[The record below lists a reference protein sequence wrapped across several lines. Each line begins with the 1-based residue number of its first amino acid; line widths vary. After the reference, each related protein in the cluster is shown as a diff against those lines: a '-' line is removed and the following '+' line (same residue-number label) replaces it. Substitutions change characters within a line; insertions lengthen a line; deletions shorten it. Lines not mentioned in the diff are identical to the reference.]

1 MCDFPTDFAIQEQKE
16 QVKASSQRLK
26 RVLDFLERT
35 LLREK
40 AKKKEQ
46 QQPDRGGT
54 SSNIFQRRR
63 EKQLAKKM
71 KGMIVQTDTTKVVSQ
86 IW

>member
-1 MCDFPTDFAIQEQKE
+1 ME
-16 QVKASSQRLK
+16 ASSQRLK

-35 LLREK
+35 LLRGR

-46 QQPDRGGT
+46 QLIDPGRAGT

-71 KGMIVQTDTTKVVSQ
+71 KGIAIHTDTKTKAVS
-86 IW
+86 

>member
-1 MCDFPTDFAIQEQKE
+1 MCDCPTDFAIQEQKE
-16 QVKASSQRLK
+16 QVKAMSQRLK

-46 QQPDRGGT
+46 QQPDKGRT

-71 KGMIVQTDTTKVVSQ
+71 KGMTVQSDTTTKVVSQ
-86 IW
+86 I